1 MSYIYTPFHV
11 FCVITLCL
19 LLMFLQLKV
28 EPQEEGFMIKV
39 LSQRSC
45 QGLLAFIL
53 EAFERLGLE
62 VLQARA
68 SCVESFSLEAFG
80 IKVSNNDVK
89 HSLNIYTKNYYVVP
103 NYLIIFIILIYL
115 PVTCFILRKR
125 FNNV

>member
-11 FCVITLCL
+11 FCAITLCL

-68 SCVESFSLEAFG
+68 SCVESFCLEAFG

-89 HSLNIYTKNYYVVP
+89 HSLNTRE
-103 NYLIIFIILIYL
+103 III
-115 PVTCFILRKR
+115 
-125 FNNV
+125 